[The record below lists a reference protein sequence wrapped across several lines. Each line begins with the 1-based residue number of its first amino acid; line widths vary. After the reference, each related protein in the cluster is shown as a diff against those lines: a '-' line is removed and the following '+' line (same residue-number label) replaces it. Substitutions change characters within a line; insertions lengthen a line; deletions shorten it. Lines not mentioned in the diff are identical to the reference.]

1 MVVETHTSKFEYKRI
16 NGETK
21 LRIYSAVVENNLVFE
36 SSVVPKCIEAQL
48 FTTRADRA
56 ELSETT

>member
-1 MVVETHTSKFEYKRI
+1 MPQSFKYKRI

-48 FTTRADRA
+48 FTTRADHA